1 MAASKTA
8 AVPVFRGRNI
18 SLSEIAQTSGIGMA
32 TIKHGLRDGVL
43 DFCYAVPFSDSDQY
57 RYYCH
62 DKLVYEKL
70 GYFNRRIRRS
80 SARARSTVLPYGA
93 VKRILSRIWT

>member
-8 AVPVFRGRNI
+8 AVPVFKGRNVP
-18 SLSEIAQTSGIGMA
+18 LSEIAQASGIGMA
-32 TIKHGLRDGVL
+32 TIKRGLRDGVL
-43 DFCYAVPFSDSDQY
+43 DFGYAVPFGDSDQY

-70 GYFNRRIRRS
+70 GYFNPKPDEE
-80 SARARSTVLPYGA
+80 V
-93 VKRILSRIWT
+93 